1 MRDIAESE
9 LQDLFKVH
17 NLNGGNSQRESS
29 PFYVSAINK
38 DKSSSEKTLM
48 FGVLVMWK
56 SKQEPLL
63 PPAVCSG
70 ILFQDSRGYEIPN
83 DLDS

>member
-1 MRDIAESE
+1 MKITDKKSCFYMRDIAESE

-38 DKSSSEKTLM
+38 DKSSSETL
-48 FGVLVMWK
+48 
-56 SKQEPLL
+56 
-63 PPAVCSG
+63 
-70 ILFQDSRGYEIPN
+70 
-83 DLDS
+83 